1 MATKADPIGPRD
13 RLWFGLFLALAA
25 HATLILGIGLRSTEP
40 QPHMALSVSL
50 AIPESRESQ
59 SQPDLPAKTD
69 GPIPVQQAE
78 VKALPDSLQ
87 PELQPAISARKN
99 PTTKAATLPQGLNRS
114 QLIAAIADTPIEK
127 PTALSQERIRR
138 LDESSL
144 TAATTDA
151 EAAYLAMWRR
161 KCERLGRVN
170 YPPGNIQGEL
180 VMRVSI
186 ASSGQ
191 LNYVRIVRSSGST
204 LLDEAALKTVRQ
216 AAPYQPFSVEMR
228 KAYDQ
233 LEFTRTWQYSK
244 YGTGINR

>member
-1 MATKADPIGPRD
+1 MATKANPIGPRD

-50 AIPESRESQ
+50 AVPKSRESQ
-59 SQPDLPAKTD
+59 SQSDLPTNTD
-69 GPIPVQQAE
+69 RSAPVNKAE
-78 VKALPDSLQ
+78 IKSLEDSLQ
-87 PELQPAISARKN
+87 PEPQPAISARNN
-99 PTTKAATLPQGLNRS
+99 PATQKATLPKGLNRS
-114 QLIAAIADTPIEK
+114 QLIAAIADTSIEN
-127 PTALSQERIRR
+127 PTARSQERIRR

-144 TAATTDA
+144 TAPTTDA
-151 EAAYLAMWRR
+151 ETAYLAMWRR

>member
-1 MATKADPIGPRD
+1 MTTAANPIGPKD

-25 HATLILGIGLRSTEP
+25 HATLILGISLRSTEP
-40 QPHMALSVSL
+40 QPHIALSVSL
-50 AIPESRESQ
+50 AIPDSSESQ
-59 SQPDLPAKTD
+59 SQSDLPANTD
-69 GPIPVQQAE
+69 GPIPFQQAE
-78 VKALPDSLQ
+78 VKALQDSLQ
-87 PELQPAISARKN
+87 PEPQPAISARKKPATQN
-99 PTTKAATLPQGLNRS
+99 ATLPRGLNRS

-127 PTALSQERIRR
+127 PAVLNQERIRR

-144 TAATTDA
+144 AAPTTDA
-151 EAAYLAMWRR
+151 ETAYLAMWRR

-170 YPPGNIQGEL
+170 YPPGNVQGEL

-191 LNYVRIVRSSGST
+191 LNYVSIVRSSGST

-228 KAYDQ
+228 KAFDHI
-233 LEFTRTWQYSK
+233 EFTRTWQYSK